1 VQRDLS
7 VHKFSTEN
15 IVSMIFK
22 DVSYESEAGG
32 GAKKTIFEDCA
43 TNKSKKILEQKNVD
57 RFSFVFLSQDEL
69 KCTALVVFQRL
80 DS

>member
-7 VHKFSTEN
+7 VHEFSTEN
-15 IVSMIFK
+15 IVILIFK
-22 DVSYESEAGG
+22 PVNFESKAGG
-32 GAKKTIFEDCA
+32 GAKTIWRLR
-43 TNKSKKILEQKNVD
+43 NKKSKKILEQKKLD